1 MEQTYTTQSNVSSK
15 AVIEIQK
22 QDKSKT
28 QNIHLHYNHY
38 QGGRCKQS
46 HCSERVTNCVNS
58 TSIAT
63 CMYLVSILFECT
75 RYQWPL
81 NYEYDAFM
89 RKTRVDE
96 YTLGH
101 LLVLPT
107 VLIGAGTHMHA

>member
-1 MEQTYTTQSNVSSK
+1 
-15 AVIEIQK
+15 
-22 QDKSKT
+22 
-28 QNIHLHYNHY
+28 
-38 QGGRCKQS
+38 
-46 HCSERVTNCVNS
+46 
-58 TSIAT
+58 
-63 CMYLVSILFECT
+63 MYLVSILFECT

-107 VLIGAGTHMHA
+107 VLIGAGTHMQA